1 VFLDRDGTLIEEVG
15 YPTRPEQIR
24 ILGGVA
30 RGLARLAEAGFKR
43 IVVTNQSGIA
53 RGLMTEDDLDRFHEA
68 LDEQLDL
75 LGAAVDAYYVCPHHP
90 DRSAAARPDLAI
102 ACDCRKPKP
111 GLILQAAEDLNIDLG
126 ASWTVGDTW
135 RDVQAGQAAGLR
147 TIKLPAAPGHDA
159 PRPADVPPPTAEV
172 EDFEEAVALILGDKP
187 CGHLA
192 PGEHTGGAVSGPRE
206 QAGAAVSFAPT
217 PVAEKVSGTFSTEKR
232 CQEPFPE
239 KKVSGTFSGA
249 EGEEGQQ
256 PQEEIAAEGP
266 LPPPVAVSAP
276 GVARPVPSALLRAG
290 LPGRASAHGGT
301 RPAVPHTDL
310 KAASTPAD
318 AAPKATEERRPA
330 APADAAVCA
339 RCGQKIPS
347 TALASG
353 AAAPRAGRLLC
364 AECLAHQPPDV
375 DEAAAARTGETGT
388 LLYAMLK
395 ELRRMGRVQR
405 PESLP
410 LIRLFAYVIQAVA
423 IFVGVWGFLN
433 QDRPMFI
440 QAALFLQLVVV
451 TLLLVERKS

>member
-1 VFLDRDGTLIEEVG
+1 VGQPAVFLDRDGTLIEEIG
-15 YPTRPEQIR
+15 YPTRPQQIR

-75 LGAAVDAYYVCPHHP
+75 LGAAVDAYYACPHHP
-90 DRSAAARPDLAI
+90 DRSEAARPDLAI
-102 ACDCRKPKP
+102 ECDCRKPKP
-111 GLILQAAEDLNIDLG
+111 GLILQAAEDLDIDLG
-126 ASWTVGDTW
+126 ASWTIGDTW

-147 TIKLPAAPGHDA
+147 TIKLPAPPGHDA
-159 PRPADVPPPTAEV
+159 PRPADVPPPTAEA
-172 EDFEEAVALILGDKP
+172 EDFEDAVGIILGDR
-187 CGHLA
+187 
-192 PGEHTGGAVSGPRE
+192 EAVPPEAAEE
-206 QAGAAVSFAPT
+206 QAPPAHDQPPPSAREEPWPEDTEGPAPH
-217 PVAEKVSGTFSTEKR
+217 
-232 CQEPFPE
+232 
-239 KKVSGTFSGA
+239 
-249 EGEEGQQ
+249 EET
-256 PQEEIAAEGP
+256 AAETP

-276 GVARPVPSALLRAG
+276 VA
-290 LPGRASAHGGT
+290 
-301 RPAVPHTDL
+301 
-310 KAASTPAD
+310 

-353 AAAPRAGRLLC
+353 AAGPRAGRLLC

-375 DEAAAARTGETGT
+375 DEVAAARTGETGT

-395 ELRRMGRVQR
+395 ELRRMSRIRR

-410 LIRLFAYVIQAVA
+410 LVRLFAYVIQAVA
-423 IFVGVWGFLN
+423 IFIGVWGILY
-433 QDRPMFI
+433 QDRPGFI
-440 QAALFLQLVVV
+440 QAAVFLQLVVV
-451 TLLLVERKS
+451 TLLLVERKP

>member
-1 VFLDRDGTLIEEVG
+1 VGQPAAFLDRDGTLIEEVG
-15 YPTRPEQIR
+15 YPTRPQQIR

-68 LDEQLDL
+68 LDEQLGL
-75 LGAAVDAYYVCPHHP
+75 LGAAVDAYYACPHHP
-90 DRSAAARPDLAI
+90 DRSEAARPDLAI
-102 ACDCRKPKP
+102 ECDCRKPKP
-111 GLILQAAEDLNIDLG
+111 GLLLQAAEDLDIDLE

-147 TIKLPAAPGHDA
+147 TIKLPAPPGHDA
-159 PRPADVPPPTAEV
+159 PRPADVPPPTAEA
-172 EDFEEAVALILGDKP
+172 EDFEDAVALILGDKP
-187 CGHLA
+187 CGYLA
-192 PGEHTGGAVSGPRE
+192 PGEHTGDAVYGA
-206 QAGAAVSFAPT
+206 
-217 PVAEKVSGTFSTEKR
+217 KKR

-239 KKVSGTFSGA
+239 QKTVSGTVSEA
-249 EGEEGQQ
+249 EGEEEQQ
-256 PQEEIAAEGP
+256 QQQENAAEAL
-266 LPPPVAVSAP
+266 LPPPVAVSARREP
-276 GVARPVPSALLRAG
+276 LGRTTPVA
-290 LPGRASAHGGT
+290 
-301 RPAVPHTDL
+301 
-310 KAASTPAD
+310 
-318 AAPKATEERRPA
+318 AAPKATEEPRPA

-353 AAAPRAGRLLC
+353 AAGPRAGRLLC

-375 DEAAAARTGETGT
+375 DEVSAARTGETGT

-395 ELRRMGRVQR
+395 ELRRMGRIQR

-423 IFVGVWGFLN
+423 IFIGVWGVLN
-433 QDRPMFI
+433 QDRPVFI
-440 QAALFLQLVVV
+440 QAAVFLQLVVI
-451 TLLLVERKS
+451 TLLLVERKP

>member
-1 VFLDRDGTLIEEVG
+1 VGQPAVFLDRDGTLIEEIG
-15 YPTRPEQIR
+15 YPTRPQQIR

-90 DRSAAARPDLAI
+90 DRSEAARPDLAI
-102 ACDCRKPKP
+102 ECDCRKPKP
-111 GLILQAAEDLNIDLG
+111 GLILQAAEDLDIDLG
-126 ASWTVGDTW
+126 ASWTIGDTW
-135 RDVQAGQAAGLR
+135 RDVQAGQAASLR
-147 TIKLPAAPGHDA
+147 TIKLPAPPGHDA
-159 PRPADVPPPTAEV
+159 PRPADVPPPTAEA

-187 CGHLA
+187 CGYLA
-192 PGEHTGGAVSGPRE
+192 PGEHTGGAIYGPRE
-206 QAGAAVSFAPT
+206 QAGAAVSSAPT
-217 PVAEKVSGTFSTEKR
+217 PAAKTVSGT
-232 CQEPFPE
+232 
-239 KKVSGTFSGA
+239 VS
-249 EGEEGQQ
+249 
-256 PQEEIAAEGP
+256 AAESP
-266 LPPPVAVSAP
+266 LPVWPHFVAKGQDFP
-276 GVARPVPSALLRAG
+276 QNHGVAQPV

-301 RPAVPHTDL
+301 RPAVPHADL
-310 KAASTPAD
+310 KAASMPPD
-318 AAPKATEERRPA
+318 AAPTATEERRPA
-330 APADAAVCA
+330 APSDAAVCA

-353 AAAPRAGRLLC
+353 AAGPRAGRLLC

-375 DEAAAARTGETGT
+375 DEVAAARTGETGT

-395 ELRRMGRVQR
+395 ELRRMGRIQS

-410 LIRLFAYVIQAVA
+410 LVRLFAYVIQAVA
-423 IFVGVWGFLN
+423 IFAAAWGLLN
-433 QDRPMFI
+433 QDRPGFI
-440 QAALFLQLVVV
+440 QAAVFLQLVVV

>member
-1 VFLDRDGTLIEEVG
+1 MGQPAVFLDRDGTLIEEVG

-159 PRPADVPPPTAEV
+159 PRPADVPPPTAEA

-232 CQEPFPE
+232 CQEPSPE

-266 LPPPVAVSAP
+266 LPPPVAVSASP
-276 GVARPVPSALLRAG
+276 
-290 LPGRASAHGGT
+290 
-301 RPAVPHTDL
+301 
-310 KAASTPAD
+310 D
-318 AAPKATEERRPA
+318 AALTATEERRPA

-339 RCGQKIPS
+339 RCGQKIPP

-353 AAAPRAGRLLC
+353 AAGPRAGRLLC

-395 ELRRMGRVQR
+395 ELRHLARVQR
-405 PESLP
+405 PESL
-410 LIRLFAYVIQAVA
+410 LLVRLFAYVIQAVA
-423 IFVGVWGFLN
+423 IFIGAWGVLN
-433 QDRPMFI
+433 QDRPGFI
-440 QAALFLQLVVV
+440 QAAVFLQLVVV
-451 TLLLVERKS
+451 TLLLVERKP

>member
-1 VFLDRDGTLIEEVG
+1 VGQPAVFLDRDGTLIEEVG
-15 YPTRPEQIR
+15 YPTRPQQIR

-90 DRSAAARPDLAI
+90 DRSEAARPDLAI
-102 ACDCRKPKP
+102 ECDCRKPKP
-111 GLILQAAEDLNIDLG
+111 GLILQAAGDLDIDLE
-126 ASWTVGDTW
+126 ASWTIGDTW

-147 TIKLPAAPGHDA
+147 TVKLPAPPVHDA
-159 PRPADVPPPTAEV
+159 PRPADVPPPTAEA

-187 CGHLA
+187 CGYLA
-192 PGEHTGGAVSGPRE
+192 PGEHTGGAVY
-206 QAGAAVSFAPT
+206 GA
-217 PVAEKVSGTFSTEKR
+217 KKR

-239 KKVSGTFSGA
+239 RKTVSGTVSGA
-249 EGEEGQQ
+249 EGEEGRA
-256 PQEEIAAEGP
+256 PHEETAAEAP
-266 LPPPVAVSAP
+266 LPPPVAVSARREP
-276 GVARPVPSALLRAG
+276 LGRTTPVA
-290 LPGRASAHGGT
+290 
-301 RPAVPHTDL
+301 
-310 KAASTPAD
+310 
-318 AAPKATEERRPA
+318 AAPTATEERRPA

-353 AAAPRAGRLLC
+353 AAGPRAGRLLC

-375 DEAAAARTGETGT
+375 DEVAAARTGETGT

-395 ELRRMGRVQR
+395 ELRHMGRIQR

-410 LIRLFAYVIQAVA
+410 LVRLFAYVIQAVA
-423 IFVGVWGFLN
+423 IFIGVWGVLN
-433 QDRPMFI
+433 QDRPVFI
-440 QAALFLQLVVV
+440 QAAVFLQLVVI
-451 TLLLVERKS
+451 TLLLVERKP

>member
-159 PRPADVPPPTAEV
+159 PRPADVPPPTAEA

-266 LPPPVAVSAP
+266 LPPPVAVSASP
-276 GVARPVPSALLRAG
+276 
-290 LPGRASAHGGT
+290 
-301 RPAVPHTDL
+301 
-310 KAASTPAD
+310 D
-318 AAPKATEERRPA
+318 AALTATEERRPA

>member
-1 VFLDRDGTLIEEVG
+1 VGQPAVFLDRDGTLIEEIG
-15 YPTRPEQIR
+15 YPTRPQQIR

-75 LGAAVDAYYVCPHHP
+75 LGAAVDAYYACPHHP
-90 DRSAAARPDLAI
+90 DRSEATRPDLAI
-102 ACDCRKPKP
+102 GCDCRKPKP
-111 GLILQAAEDLNIDLG
+111 GLILQAAEDLNIDLE
-126 ASWTVGDTW
+126 ASWAVGDTW

-159 PRPADVPPPTAEV
+159 PRPADVPPPTAEA

-187 CGHLA
+187 CGYLA
-192 PGEHTGGAVSGPRE
+192 PGEHTGGAVYSPRE
-206 QAGAAVSFAPT
+206 QAGAAVSSAPT
-217 PVAEKVSGTFSTEKR
+217 PAAKTVSGT
-232 CQEPFPE
+232 
-239 KKVSGTFSGA
+239 VSEA
-249 EGEEGQQ
+249 EGEEGRQA
-256 PQEEIAAEGP
+256 QEEP
-266 LPPPVAVSAP
+266 AP
-276 GVARPVPSALLRAG
+276 GVARPV
-290 LPGRASAHGGT
+290 LPGRAPAHGGT
-301 RPAVPHTDL
+301 RPAVPHEDL
-310 KAASTPAD
+310 KAASAPPAASPT
-318 AAPKATEERRPA
+318 AAEERRPA

-353 AAAPRAGRLLC
+353 AAGPRAGRLLC

-395 ELRRMGRVQR
+395 ELRRMGRIQS

-410 LIRLFAYVIQAVA
+410 LVRLFAYVIQAVA
-423 IFVGVWGFLN
+423 IFIGVWGVLN

>member
-15 YPTRPEQIR
+15 YPTRPQQIR

-30 RGLARLAEAGFKR
+30 RGLARLTEAGFKR

-90 DRSAAARPDLAI
+90 DRSGAARPDLAI
-102 ACDCRKPKP
+102 ECDCRKPKP
-111 GLILQAAEDLNIDLG
+111 GLILQAAEDLGIDLG

-135 RDVQAGQAAGLR
+135 RDVRAGQAAGLR
-147 TIKLPAAPGHDA
+147 TIKLPAPPGHDA
-159 PRPADVPPPTAEV
+159 PRPADVPPPTAEAG
-172 EDFEEAVALILGDKP
+172 DFEDAVALILGDKP
-187 CGHLA
+187 CGYLA
-192 PGEHTGGAVSGPRE
+192 PGEHTGGAVYGPRE
-206 QAGAAVSFAPT
+206 QAGAAVASAST
-217 PVAEKVSGTFSTEKR
+217 SATKTVSGT
-232 CQEPFPE
+232 
-239 KKVSGTFSGA
+239 VSGA
-249 EGEEGQQ
+249 EGEEGRQA
-256 PQEEIAAEGP
+256 QEKIAAETP

-276 GVARPVPSALLRAG
+276 VA
-290 LPGRASAHGGT
+290 
-301 RPAVPHTDL
+301 
-310 KAASTPAD
+310 
-318 AAPKATEERRPA
+318 AAPTATEERRPA

-353 AAAPRAGRLLC
+353 AAGPRAGRLLC

-375 DEAAAARTGETGT
+375 DEVAAARTGETGT

-395 ELRRMGRVQR
+395 ELRRMGRIQR

-410 LIRLFAYVIQAVA
+410 LVRLFAYVIQAVA
-423 IFVGVWGFLN
+423 IFIGAWGVLN
-433 QDRPMFI
+433 QDRPGFI
-440 QAALFLQLVVV
+440 QAAVFLQLVVI
-451 TLLLVERKS
+451 TLLLVERKP

>member
-1 VFLDRDGTLIEEVG
+1 MGQPAVFLDRDGTLIEEVG
-15 YPTRPEQIR
+15 YATRPQQIR

-30 RGLARLAEAGFKR
+30 RGLARFAEAGFKR

-75 LGAAVDAYYVCPHHP
+75 LGAAVDAYYACPHHP
-90 DRSAAARPDLAI
+90 DRSEAVRPDLAI
-102 ACDCRKPKP
+102 ECDCRKPKP
-111 GLILQAAEDLNIDLG
+111 GLILQAAEDLDIDLG
-126 ASWTVGDTW
+126 ASWIIGDAW

-147 TIKLPAAPGHDA
+147 TIKLPAAPNYDA
-159 PRPADVPPPTAEV
+159 PRPADVPPPTAEA

-187 CGHLA
+187 CGYLA
-192 PGEHTGGAVSGPRE
+192 PGEHTGGAVYGPRE
-206 QAGAAVSFAPT
+206 QAGAAVASAST
-217 PVAEKVSGTFSTEKR
+217 SATKTVSGTVSEAEKR

-239 KKVSGTFSGA
+239 QKTVSGTVSGA
-249 EGEEGQQ
+249 ESEERRQA
-256 PQEEIAAEGP
+256 QEKIAAEAP
-266 LPPPVAVSAP
+266 LPPPVAVSA
-276 GVARPVPSALLRAG
+276 
-290 LPGRASAHGGT
+290 
-301 RPAVPHTDL
+301 
-310 KAASTPAD
+310 PAD

-339 RCGQKIPS
+339 RCGRKIPP

-353 AAAPRAGRLLC
+353 AAGPRAGRLLC

-375 DEAAAARTGETGT
+375 DEVAAARTGDTGT

-395 ELRRMGRVQR
+395 ELRHMGRIRR

-410 LIRLFAYVIQAVA
+410 LVRLFAYVIQAVA
-423 IFVGVWGFLN
+423 IFLAAWGFLN

-440 QAALFLQLVVV
+440 QAAVFLQLVVV
-451 TLLLVERKS
+451 TLLLIERKP

>member
-15 YPTRPEQIR
+15 YPTRPQQIR

-53 RGLMTEDDLDRFHEA
+53 RGLMTEVDLDRFHEA

-75 LGAAVDAYYVCPHHP
+75 LGAAVDAYYACPHHP
-90 DRSAAARPDLAI
+90 DRSEAARPDLAI
-102 ACDCRKPKP
+102 ECDCRKPKP
-111 GLILQAAEDLNIDLG
+111 GLILQAAEDLDIDLG

-147 TIKLPAAPGHDA
+147 TIKLPASPGHDA
-159 PRPADVPPPTAEV
+159 PRPADVPPPTAEA
-172 EDFEEAVALILGDKP
+172 EDFEDAVRIILGDKP

-192 PGEHTGGAVSGPRE
+192 PGEHTGGAVSG
-206 QAGAAVSFAPT
+206 
-217 PVAEKVSGTFSTEKR
+217 AEKP
-232 CQEPFPE
+232 CQEPLPE
-239 KKVSGTFSGA
+239 RKTVPGTVAGA
-249 EGEEGQQ
+249 EGGEGQQ
-256 PQEEIAAEGP
+256 PQEEIAAESP
-266 LPPPVAVSAP
+266 PPPPVAVSAP
-276 GVARPVPSALLRAG
+276 
-290 LPGRASAHGGT
+290 
-301 RPAVPHTDL
+301 PA
-310 KAASTPAD
+310 
-318 AAPKATEERRPA
+318 AAPTATEERRPA

-375 DEAAAARTGETGT
+375 DEVAAARTGETGT

-395 ELRRMGRVQR
+395 ELRHMARIQR

-410 LIRLFAYVIQAVA
+410 LVRLFAYVIQAVA
-423 IFVGVWGFLN
+423 IFIGVWGLLN
-433 QDRPMFI
+433 QDRPVFI
-440 QAALFLQLVVV
+440 QAAVFLQLVVV
-451 TLLLVERKS
+451 TLLLVERKP

>member
-1 VFLDRDGTLIEEVG
+1 MGQPAVFLDRDGTLIEEVG
-15 YPTRPEQIR
+15 YPTRPQQIR

-30 RGLARLAEAGFKR
+30 RGLERLAEAGFKR

-75 LGAAVDAYYVCPHHP
+75 LGAAVDAYYACPHHP
-90 DRSAAARPDLAI
+90 DRSEAARPDLAI
-102 ACDCRKPKP
+102 ECDCRKPKP
-111 GLILQAAEDLNIDLG
+111 GLILQAAEDLDIDLG
-126 ASWTVGDTW
+126 ASWTVGDAW

-147 TIKLPAAPGHDA
+147 TVKLPAAPSHDA
-159 PRPADVPPPTAEV
+159 PRPADVPPPTAEA

-187 CGHLA
+187 CGYLA
-192 PGEHTGGAVSGPRE
+192 PGEHTGGAVY
-206 QAGAAVSFAPT
+206 GA
-217 PVAEKVSGTFSTEKR
+217 KKR

-239 KKVSGTFSGA
+239 RKTVSGTVSGA
-249 EGEEGQQ
+249 EGEEEQQ
-256 PQEEIAAEGP
+256 PQEEIAAEVP

-276 GVARPVPSALLRAG
+276 SA
-290 LPGRASAHGGT
+290 
-301 RPAVPHTDL
+301 
-310 KAASTPAD
+310 
-318 AAPKATEERRPA
+318 AAPTATEERRPA

-353 AAAPRAGRLLC
+353 AAGPRAGRLLC
-364 AECLAHQPPDV
+364 AECLAHQPPDT
-375 DEAAAARTGETGT
+375 DEVAAAGTGETGT

-395 ELRRMGRVQR
+395 ELRRMGRIQR

-410 LIRLFAYVIQAVA
+410 LVRLFAYVIQAVA
-423 IFVGVWGFLN
+423 IFLAVWGFLN
-433 QDRPMFI
+433 QDRPAFI

-451 TLLLVERKS
+451 TLLVLERKP

>member
-1 VFLDRDGTLIEEVG
+1 VGQPAVFLDRDGTLIEEIG
-15 YPTRPEQIR
+15 YPTRPQQIR

-53 RGLMTEDDLDRFHEA
+53 RGLMTEDDLDKFHAA

-75 LGAAVDAYYVCPHHP
+75 LGAAVDAYYACPHHP
-90 DRSAAARPDLAI
+90 DRSEAVRPDLAI
-102 ACDCRKPKP
+102 ECDCRKPKP
-111 GLILQAAEDLNIDLG
+111 GLILQAAEDLDIDLG
-126 ASWTVGDTW
+126 ASWAVGDTW

-147 TIKLPAAPGHDA
+147 TIKLPAAPSHDA
-159 PRPADVPPPTAEV
+159 PRPADVPPPTAEA
-172 EDFEEAVALILGDKP
+172 EDFEDAVGIILGDKP
-187 CGHLA
+187 CGYLA
-192 PGEHTGGAVSGPRE
+192 PGEYTGDTVYGA
-206 QAGAAVSFAPT
+206 
-217 PVAEKVSGTFSTEKR
+217 KKR

-239 KKVSGTFSGA
+239 RETVSGTFSGA
-249 EGEEGQQ
+249 EGEERREA
-256 PQEEIAAEGP
+256 QEEIAAESP
-266 LPPPVAVSAP
+266 LPVCPHFVAKGQDFP
-276 GVARPVPSALLRAG
+276 QNHGVARPV

-301 RPAVPHTDL
+301 RPAVPHADL
-310 KAASTPAD
+310 KAASMPPD

-353 AAAPRAGRLLC
+353 AAGPRAGRLLC

-395 ELRRMGRVQR
+395 ELRRMGRIQS

-410 LIRLFAYVIQAVA
+410 LVRLFAYVIQAVA
-423 IFVGVWGFLN
+423 IFIGLWGVLN
-433 QDRPMFI
+433 QDRPGFI
-440 QAALFLQLVVV
+440 QAAVFLQLVVI
-451 TLLLVERKS
+451 TLLLVERKP

>member
-1 VFLDRDGTLIEEVG
+1 VFLDRDGTLIEEIG
-15 YPTRPEQIR
+15 YPTRPQQIR

-90 DRSAAARPDLAI
+90 DRSEAARPDLAI
-102 ACDCRKPKP
+102 ECDCRKPKP
-111 GLILQAAEDLNIDLG
+111 GLILQAAEDLDIDLG
-126 ASWTVGDTW
+126 ASWAIGDTW

-159 PRPADVPPPTAEV
+159 PRPADVPPPTAEA
-172 EDFEEAVALILGDKP
+172 EDFEDAVRIILGDREAVP
-187 CGHLA
+187 PEAAEAQA
-192 PGEHTGGAVSGPRE
+192 PPAHDQPPPSARE
-206 QAGAAVSFAPT
+206 EPWPEDTEAP
-217 PVAEKVSGTFSTEKR
+217 A
-232 CQEPFPE
+232 
-239 KKVSGTFSGA
+239 
-249 EGEEGQQ
+249 
-256 PQEEIAAEGP
+256 PQEEIAAEAP
-266 LPPPVAVSAP
+266 LPPAVAVSAP
-276 GVARPVPSALLRAG
+276 VA
-290 LPGRASAHGGT
+290 
-301 RPAVPHTDL
+301 
-310 KAASTPAD
+310 

-395 ELRRMGRVQR
+395 ELRRMGRIQS

-423 IFVGVWGFLN
+423 IFIGVWGFLN
-433 QDRPMFI
+433 QDRPGFI
-440 QAALFLQLVVV
+440 QAAVFLQLVVI
-451 TLLLVERKS
+451 TLLVIERKP

>member
-1 VFLDRDGTLIEEVG
+1 VGQPAVFLDRDGTLIEEIG
-15 YPTRPEQIR
+15 YPTRPQQIR

-75 LGAAVDAYYVCPHHP
+75 LGAAVDAYYACPHHP
-90 DRSAAARPDLAI
+90 DRSEAARPDLAI
-102 ACDCRKPKP
+102 ECDCRKPKP

-126 ASWTVGDTW
+126 ASWAVGDTW
-135 RDVQAGQAAGLR
+135 RDVQAGRAAGLR

-159 PRPADVPPPTAEV
+159 PRPADVPPPTAEA
-172 EDFEEAVALILGDKP
+172 EDFEDAVRIILGDREVVP
-187 CGHLA
+187 PEAAEAQA
-192 PGEHTGGAVSGPRE
+192 PPAHDQPPPSAREERWPEAAEAPAPQGEI
-206 QAGAAVSFAPT
+206 AAVS
-217 PVAEKVSGTFSTEKR
+217 
-232 CQEPFPE
+232 
-239 KKVSGTFSGA
+239 
-249 EGEEGQQ
+249 
-256 PQEEIAAEGP
+256 P

-276 GVARPVPSALLRAG
+276 VP
-290 LPGRASAHGGT
+290 
-301 RPAVPHTDL
+301 
-310 KAASTPAD
+310 

-330 APADAAVCA
+330 APVDVAVCA

-353 AAAPRAGRLLC
+353 AAGPRAGRLLC

-375 DEAAAARTGETGT
+375 DEVAAARTGETGT

-395 ELRRMGRVQR
+395 ELRRMGRIQH

-410 LIRLFAYVIQAVA
+410 LVRLFAYVIQAVA
-423 IFVGVWGFLN
+423 IFIGVWGFLN
-433 QDRPMFI
+433 QDRPVFI
-440 QAALFLQLVVV
+440 QAAVFLQLVVI
-451 TLLLVERKS
+451 TLFVLERKS

>member
-1 VFLDRDGTLIEEVG
+1 VGQPAVFLDRDGTLIEEIG
-15 YPTRPEQIR
+15 YPTRPQQIR

-75 LGAAVDAYYVCPHHP
+75 LGAAVDAYYACPHHP
-90 DRSAAARPDLAI
+90 DRSEAARPDLAI
-102 ACDCRKPKP
+102 ECDCRKPKP
-111 GLILQAAEDLNIDLG
+111 GLILQATEDLDIDLE
-126 ASWTVGDTW
+126 ASWTIGDTW

-147 TIKLPAAPGHDA
+147 TIKLPAPPGHDA
-159 PRPADVPPPTAEV
+159 PRPADVPPPTAEA
-172 EDFEEAVALILGDKP
+172 EDFEDAVRIILGEREAVL
-187 CGHLA
+187 
-192 PGEHTGGAVSGPRE
+192 PG
-206 QAGAAVSFAPT
+206 
-217 PVAEKVSGTFSTEKR
+217 VAEEQTPPAHDQPPPSAREERWPEDTEG
-232 CQEPFPE
+232 PAPH
-239 KKVSGTFSGA
+239 
-249 EGEEGQQ
+249 EET
-256 PQEEIAAEGP
+256 AAEAP
-266 LPPPVAVSAP
+266 LPPAVAVSAP
-276 GVARPVPSALLRAG
+276 VA
-290 LPGRASAHGGT
+290 
-301 RPAVPHTDL
+301 
-310 KAASTPAD
+310 

-353 AAAPRAGRLLC
+353 AAGPRAGRLLC

-375 DEAAAARTGETGT
+375 DEVAAARTGETGT

-395 ELRRMGRVQR
+395 ELRRMGRIQR

-423 IFVGVWGFLN
+423 IFIGVWGVLY
-433 QDRPMFI
+433 QDRPGFI
-440 QAALFLQLVVV
+440 QAAVFLQLVVV
-451 TLLLVERKS
+451 TLLLVERKP